1 MKTPSTTSSAVAPLS
16 LLTRAMCRRYPWSAA
31 ARISREE
38 VAVHPRERIDS
49 ISRAQTGGSCG
60 HTLAPLTST
69 PNKEDAVKRLDAKQL
84 PMTAAAT
91 SMIAAPAFLVASA
104 LISPQLKSAEG
115 AQLAAIAAHPT
126 RWYWFTLLLLIGS
139 VLLIPALLGIAA
151 LVHRR
156 SPRLANVGGGLAVVG
171 SLISIGDVMSQ
182 FVSWQMVASGA
193 DRDQMAALLHRF
205 DSAAGTGV
213 VFSVGGLAVLIGVI
227 LLTVG
232 LIRAQVAPAWAA
244 IGLSLATLL
253 NIVAF
258 TSASAAGVALSWVV
272 LLVAMGYIGRS
283 ALARGTMRGGA
294 ASAAQPR
301 TA

>member
-1 MKTPSTTSSAVAPLS
+1 MRIAAVSMVAAPL
-16 LLTRAMCRRYPWSAA
+16 
-31 ARISREE
+31 
-38 VAVHPRERIDS
+38 
-49 ISRAQTGGSCG
+49 
-60 HTLAPLTST
+60 
-69 PNKEDAVKRLDAKQL
+69 
-84 PMTAAAT
+84 
-91 SMIAAPAFLVASA
+91 FLVASA
-104 LISPQLKSAEG
+104 LVSPQLKSDEG
-115 AQLAAIAAHPT
+115 AQLDVIAAHAT

-139 VLLIPALLGIAA
+139 ILLVPALLGIAA
-151 LVHRR
+151 LLHER
-156 SPRLANVGGGLAVVG
+156 SPRLANVGGGLAVLG

-205 DSAAGTGV
+205 DNAAGVGV

-232 LIRAQVAPAWAA
+232 LIRTRVAPAWAA
-244 IGLSLATLL
+244 IGLSLATVV

-258 TSASAAGVALSWVV
+258 SSASAAGVTVSWVV

-283 ALARGTMRGGA
+283 ALARGTMRGSTA
-294 ASAAQPR
+294 TAAQPR